1 MGCYSNSAPPKRP
14 SAILAF
20 LKIELLHF
28 HFCGLPSHNANQISS
43 AGQLSPSQFPVFTIY
58 AQKTCLP
65 SASKCDAAWSFERVM
80 NYELAAE
87 TRKRGAV
94 ETRQQC
100 SELCLA
106 EEDFDCR

>member
-1 MGCYSNSAPPKRP
+1 MIFSLPP
-14 SAILAF
+14 LHTNNAF
-20 LKIELLHF
+20 F
-28 HFCGLPSHNANQISS
+28 F

-80 NYELAAE
+80 NHELAAE
-87 TRKRGAV
+87 VRKRGAV

-100 SELCLA
+100 SELCIA